1 MNSTLNKILV
11 FVTGAAIGSVV
22 TWKLV
27 QTKYE
32 QIAREEIESVREYY
46 AKRNKE
52 ELTDEAYGED
62 DDEDEDDAREEYGK
76 IINEAGYSENKEVKK
91 MEGPYVISPRD
102 FDETDYAT
110 ETLDYYEGDGVLVDA
125 YGDVVEDVESMV
137 GKDFAKHFGENEEDV
152 DTVYVRND
160 EEEMDYEICRNF
172 GCYGEDD

>member
-1 MNSTLNKILV
+1 
-11 FVTGAAIGSVV
+11 
-22 TWKLV
+22 
-27 QTKYE
+27 
-32 QIAREEIESVREYY
+32 
-46 AKRNKE
+46 
-52 ELTDEAYGED
+52 
-62 DDEDEDDAREEYGK
+62 
-76 IINEAGYSENKEVKK
+76 

>member
-1 MNSTLNKILV
+1 MNSTLSKIFI
-11 FVTGAAIGSVV
+11 FVAGAAVGSVV

-32 QIAREEIESVREYY
+32 QIAEEEIDSVREFY
-46 AKRNKE
+46 ANRAEK

-62 DDEDEDDAREEYGK
+62 ENENASDRTEYTGMVHDL
-76 IINEAGYSENKEVKK
+76 GYSDNKEVKK

-125 YGDVVEDVESMV
+125 FGDVVENVEEMV
-137 GKDFAKHFGENEEDV
+137 GKDFAKHFGENEDDV